1 MKDKKK
7 TKLDDWFNDHV
18 VTMGSDDVVIK
29 VEEKIKNHLIN
40 GTQFENNNNTRNR
53 GQNEKNKKMVGG
65 WCGIGLYLC
74 HIPDEG

>member
-65 WCGIGLYLC
+65 
-74 HIPDEG
+74 